1 MYTYKFMKSVR
12 VIPVSAV
19 LSRVPYGYVFLHMAR
34 NRGLHTVAGRWP
46 LLLSMAPPQLLDE
59 KPESAERARS
69 RLSRV
74 ASHVLPAGL
83 ATSAKHAATAA
94 ADGGLLPSTEV
105 CDDDSEPIQMSE
117 RECFMFDLHGFL
129 IVREFL
135 TPGEY
140 TFCCLLCVA
149 A

>member
-1 MYTYKFMKSVR
+1 MILRPHFRRSNNDQLGAGIESRPWRR
-12 VIPVSAV
+12 VAGP
-19 LSRVPYGYVFLHMAR
+19 
-34 NRGLHTVAGRWP
+34 TVA

>member
-1 MYTYKFMKSVR
+1 
-12 VIPVSAV
+12 
-19 LSRVPYGYVFLHMAR
+19 
-34 NRGLHTVAGRWP
+34 
-46 LLLSMAPPQLLDE
+46 
-59 KPESAERARS
+59 
-69 RLSRV
+69 
-74 ASHVLPAGL
+74 VLPAGL